1 MKNKFLEIRA
11 KIRNI
16 KDFPID
22 GVDFKDITPVLEDS
36 RLFKFLIDELVSR
49 FKNKKITKVVG
60 IESRGFLLAS
70 VVAYALGAGMV
81 IVRKRGKL
89 PYKTLI
95 REHDLE
101 YGSGS
106 LEINIDAIKKGERVI
121 IIDDLLATGGT
132 AGAAVALVETLKGE
146 VMGLGFLLELKKFK
160 GRKKLKKYDIESLIR
175 L

>member
-1 MKNKFLEIRA
+1 MKNNLLEIKA
-11 KIRNI
+11 KIRDI

-36 RLFKFLIDELVSR
+36 RLFKFLIDEIVSR
-49 FKNKKITKVVG
+49 FKNKKIDKVVG

-70 VVAYALGAGMV
+70 PVAYVLGAGIV

-106 LEINIDAIKKGERVI
+106 LEMHVDAIKKGERII

-132 AGAAVALVETLKGE
+132 AGAAVALVETMKGK
-146 VMGLGFLLELKKFK
+146 VAGLGFLLELKKFK
-160 GRKKLKKYDIESLIR
+160 GRAKLKKYDVESLIK